1 MRLISESDG
10 ARAFLWR
17 RSPMII
23 DKRDREMM
31 ALSVPTVDLFELRDD
46 LDRLE
51 DAVIRLEKVVECL
64 IELYRS
70 ERLKNWKLIL
80 REMLRKEEQKKGNY
94 GNRAG

>member
-1 MRLISESDG
+1 
-10 ARAFLWR
+10 
-17 RSPMII
+17 MII